1 MTAAE
6 RRGTLLLLRL
16 ATRLTTFL
24 AGWVSEGEEV
34 AEEGAENTSSTAP
47 SLVESSRTGEAG
59 TGTAWEAEWW
69 SCCLANE
76 VLVGGTKTAIE
87 VRRDFKGSPL
97 PGVSGPFVS
106 LFSLSGRTTQGRL
119 DFYVRVRG
127 GTNPWPNVADLLAL
141 APSLSLSF
149 LWSPWQDKAP
159 R

>member
-59 TGTAWEAEWW
+59 TGTA
-69 SCCLANE
+69 
-76 VLVGGTKTAIE
+76 
-87 VRRDFKGSPL
+87 
-97 PGVSGPFVS
+97 
-106 LFSLSGRTTQGRL
+106 
-119 DFYVRVRG
+119 
-127 GTNPWPNVADLLAL
+127 
-141 APSLSLSF
+141 
-149 LWSPWQDKAP
+149 
-159 R
+159 